1 MKTAIVLHPERE
13 KSLKRKH
20 PWIFEGAIANVI
32 GNPHSGATIDVLA
45 DNGEWL
51 ARAAYSPESQIRA
64 RVWTFEQDCVIDDG
78 FFKRKLQQAL
88 DVRKD
93 WLSRNDTDAYRL
105 IASESDG
112 LPGITIDK
120 YANVLVMQLLSTGAE
135 KHKSKIVNALSSL
148 FPGHIIH
155 ERSDVDVR
163 KKEGLEPI
171 IQTHVGELPN
181 DVVIHENGL
190 KIKVDLIAGH
200 KTGFYLDQ
208 RKNRAITGALCKGK
222 RVLNCFSYTGTF
234 SLYALKGGAESVV
247 NVDVSESA
255 LNTSKA
261 NLALNFDETSQA
273 KVSHVKEDVFELL
286 RRYKEQGMKFDVIV
300 MDPPKFVENKRHLVR
315 AARGYKDINRIA
327 CELLS
332 DNGYLVTFSC
342 SGLVSQDLF
351 NKIVA
356 DAALDANT
364 YLNYVQKLEQD
375 SDHMIASYFPE
386 GAYLKGL
393 VCVKRP

>member
-1 MKTAIVLHPERE
+1 MKTAIVLHSGRD

-20 PWIFEGAIANVI
+20 PWIFEGAIDKVI
-32 GNPHSGATIDVLA
+32 GNPHSGATVDVL
-45 DNGEWL
+45 DENGQWL
-51 ARAAYSPESQIRA
+51 AKAAYSPESQIRA
-64 RVWTFEQDCVIDDG
+64 RVWSFEKDCVIDDG
-78 FFKRKLQQAL
+78 FFKRRLQQAL
-88 DVRKD
+88 NVRQD

-105 IASESDG
+105 VASESDG

-135 KHKSKIVNALSSL
+135 KHKNKIVNALATL
-148 FPGHIIH
+148 FPGHVIH

-163 KKEGLEPI
+163 KKEGLEPLI
-171 IQTHVGELPN
+171 HTHIGELPQH
-181 DVVIHENGL
+181 VVIHENGL
-190 KIKVDLIAGH
+190 KIDVDLIAGH

-208 RKNRAITGALCKGK
+208 RKNRAITGTLCAGK

-234 SLYALKGGAESVV
+234 ALYALQGGAESVV

-255 LNTSKA
+255 LATSKA
-261 NLALNFDETSQA
+261 NLALNFDEATQDR
-273 KVSHVKEDVFELL
+273 VSHVKEDVFELL
-286 RRYKEQGMKFDVIV
+286 RRYKEQGKKFDVIV
-300 MDPPKFVENKRHLVR
+300 MDPPKFVENKRHLER

-327 CELLS
+327 CELLA

-356 DAALDANT
+356 DAALDADT
-364 YLNYVQKLEQD
+364 YLNYLQKLEQD
-375 SDHMIASYFPE
+375 SDHMVASFFPE

-393 VCVKRP
+393 VCVKR